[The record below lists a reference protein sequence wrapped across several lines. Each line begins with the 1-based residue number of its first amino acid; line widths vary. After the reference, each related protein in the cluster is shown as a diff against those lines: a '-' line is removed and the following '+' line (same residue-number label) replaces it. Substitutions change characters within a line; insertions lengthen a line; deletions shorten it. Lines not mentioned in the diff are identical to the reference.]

1 MGYPSV
7 LGTRVSTVLVG
18 FDRTWAFLLSR
29 RFFKPGEF
37 DLDRGTNGRMRSH
50 RPAGAEGTLY
60 DPRFEHDACGVGFVA
75 DVAGKPSHDI
85 VRKALDS
92 VVNLTHRGAV
102 SADAR
107 SGDGAGVLTQIPRGL
122 LIAELERA
130 DLRGVD
136 PARLAVGMFFLP
148 RERPAAERVMAL
160 VDEEVARQGLK
171 LLHWRPVPVDPGV
184 LGEKAF
190 NTQPFI
196 AQALIVDQA
205 GLDELEYERRLLL
218 VRKASERRAEA
229 EGIADL
235 YTPSLSCRT
244 VVYKGLFVAP
254 QLGEFYLDL
263 QNPAYQSGLAVFHQR
278 YSTNT
283 FPNWQLAQPF
293 RLMAHNGEI
302 NTLQGNRNWMRAREG
317 ALGSPLWGERVAELK
332 PIIWDEGSDSA
343 SLDESLE
350 LLDLSGRGLLHAM
363 MMLVPEAWENMPD
376 MAPQWRAFY
385 EYNAALTEPW
395 DGPAALAFSDG
406 HIAAAT
412 LDRNG
417 LRPLRYKVTCEGLV
431 VVASEVGTIEIDD
444 DQVVEKGR
452 LGPGQMIA
460 VDTRRNLLLRN
471 DEIKNDVST
480 RRPYGD
486 WVRRYWRLSEHVTHE
501 PLKSTLNG
509 SLNQM
514 QRAFG
519 FSNEELKFILEPMGV
534 DGKEAVWSMG
544 DDAPLAV
551 LSRKPRLLYHYF
563 RQRFAQVTNPPID
576 PLRESIVMALD
587 AYLGRRGSLLEESPT
602 HAELVHIDHPLLLA
616 EDIAALRK
624 IDDPPHRAVTLSAL
638 FDPAGGAAALERAL
652 DDLVAAAIHAVD
664 QRNTILIL
672 SDVGTDAAHAPIPML
687 LAVGAVHHGLI
698 RTNRRTDADIVA
710 ETAEA
715 WDVHQIA
722 CLIGY
727 GASAVHPYLALES
740 IARLSEG
747 LSIEN
752 LDAGKAVKNFKKAVS
767 DGLLKIMSKM
777 GISTLTSYRGGQ
789 IFEVIG
795 LSGAV
800 VEQYFTGTPSKLQG
814 IGLAE
819 IAEDTIARHAEAF
832 AQPGDVKLSDFGFYR
847 FRGQGEYHDYN
858 PRIVRALQKA
868 ADSGQPADYR
878 TFADMV
884 QAREPFTLRDLMEI
898 RKAETALPIDQVEPV
913 ESIRRR
919 FTTQAMSLGALSP
932 EAHSTISIAMN
943 RIGGRSNTGEG
954 GEDPIWYRRR
964 GDGDS
969 ADNKTKQVASGRF
982 GVTTEYLAHAYEL
995 EIKMAQGS
1003 KPGEGGQLPGHKVSE
1018 LIARLRHAVPGIP
1031 LISPP
1036 PHHDIYSIED
1046 LAQLIHDLKTVNPRA
1061 RIGVKLVSETGVGTI
1076 AAGVAKAYADYVL
1089 ISGHSGGTGASPMS
1103 SIKGAGCPW
1112 ELGLAETQ
1120 QVLVLN
1126 DLRGRIKVRTD
1137 GGLKTGRDVV
1147 VAALLGAEEFGFG
1160 TASVVAIGCDMARQ
1174 CHLNTCPTGIATQRE
1189 DLRAKYTGKPEQL
1202 INYLTGVAQEVRE
1215 ILAEMGFRSLDEIVG
1230 RTDLLAQLRD
1240 APFPR
1245 ANLLDLAPLIK
1256 PADSTFERPVR
1267 CMVERNDRDEVPL
1280 DDEILP
1286 EIADAL
1292 GGGQKV
1298 VRAYKIRNSN
1308 RTVGTKIAGEVAYR
1322 YGSAGL
1328 PEGTIE
1334 LHFAGTAGQSFGAF
1348 TTRGMKLV
1356 LHGEANDYVGKGMSG
1371 GEIVVRPPES
1381 AQFEW
1386 HRNAIVGNT
1395 VLYGA
1400 TGGILFAAG
1409 RAGERFCVR
1418 NSGALAIAEGAGDHC
1433 CEYMTA
1439 GIAVILGATGRNF
1452 GAGMTNGVAFVLD
1465 EEGQFE
1471 RRTNREDVGIERV
1484 VSDDDA
1490 EVLRSVVQ
1498 RHFDATGSAR
1508 AEDILGGWERYLK
1521 MFWKVVPHPARGKQ
1535 QSTVL
1540 AAKAQAPR
1548 PGIAPRT

>member
-1 MGYPSV
+1 
-7 LGTRVSTVLVG
+7 
-18 FDRTWAFLLSR
+18 
-29 RFFKPGEF
+29 
-37 DLDRGTNGRMRSH
+37 MRSH

-75 DVAGKPSHDI
+75 DAAGKPSYGI
-85 VRKALDS
+85 VSKALES

-107 SGDGAGVLTQIPRGL
+107 SGDGAGILTQLPRKL
-122 LIAELERA
+122 LLAELERMGVRGA
-130 DLRGVD
+130 DPR
-136 PARLAVGMFFLP
+136 RLAVGMLFLP
-148 RERPAAERVMAL
+148 RSGPAAERVKAL
-160 VDEEVARQGLK
+160 VAEEVAAAK
-171 LLHWRPVPVDPGV
+171 LELLGWRRVPVDPSV
-184 LGEKAF
+184 LGDKAF
-190 NTQPFI
+190 QTQPTI
-196 AQALIVDQA
+196 EQALVASQSA
-205 GLDELEYERRLLL
+205 LAEGEYERRLHL
-218 VRKASERRAEA
+218 VRKAAERRATA
-229 EGIADL
+229 EGIDDF
-235 YTPSLSCRT
+235 YVPSFSART

-254 QLGEFYLDL
+254 QLRGFYLDL
-263 QNPAYQSGLAVFHQR
+263 QNDAFESALAVFHQR

-293 RLMAHNGEI
+293 RMLAHNGEI
-302 NTLQGNRNWMRAREG
+302 NTLQGNRNWMRAREN
-317 ALGSPLWGERVAELK
+317 ALRCDVWGDECARLAPV
-332 PIIWDEGSDSA
+332 IWEEGSDSA
-343 SLDESLE
+343 SLDEALE
-350 LLDLSGRGLLHAM
+350 LVELSGRDVLHSM
-363 MMLVPEAWENMPD
+363 MMLVPEAWENMPH
-376 MAPQWRAFY
+376 MAPDWRAFY
-385 EYNAALTEPW
+385 EYHAALTEPW

-406 HIAAAT
+406 HVAAAA

-417 LRPLRYKVTCEGLV
+417 LRPARYKVTGDGLV
-431 VVASEVGTIEIDD
+431 IVASEVGTIDIPDED
-444 DQVVEKGR
+444 VVEKGR

-460 VDTRRNLLLRN
+460 VDTRRKLILRN
-471 DEIKNDVST
+471 DVIKNAVSA
-480 RRPYGD
+480 RQPYGE
-486 WVRRYWRLSEHVTHE
+486 WVKRYWRLGEHVVAAPSPT
-501 PLKSTLNG
+501 TLNG
-509 SLNQM
+509 TLKPLQH
-514 QRAFG
+514 AFG

-534 DGKEAVWSMG
+534 DGKEQIWSMG

-551 LSRKPRLLYHYF
+551 LSRKARVLYAYF

-576 PLRESIVMALD
+576 PLRESIVMSLD
-587 AYLGRRGSLLEESPT
+587 AYLGRRGSLLEESPA
-602 HAELVHIDHPLLLA
+602 HADLVHLAHPLLMA
-616 EDIAALRK
+616 EEIAALRK
-624 IDDPPHRAVTLSAL
+624 IADEPHRAVTLAAL
-638 FDPAGGAAALERAL
+638 FDPTGGAEALDRAL
-652 DDLVAAAIHAVD
+652 SDLVAAAVHAVD
-664 QRNTILIL
+664 QRNTILII
-672 SDVGTDAAHAPIPML
+672 SDRGVDRDHAPIPML

-698 RTNRRTDADIVA
+698 RANRRADADVVA
-710 ETAEA
+710 ECGDA

-722 CLIGY
+722 CLLGY
-727 GASAVHPYLALES
+727 GASAVHPYLALEGIVQLVGS
-740 IARLSEG
+740 LG
-747 LSIEN
+747 VEN
-752 LDAGKAVKNFKKAVS
+752 LDAEKALKNYRTALS

-777 GISTLTSYRGGQ
+777 GISTLTSYRGAQ
-789 IFEVIG
+789 IFEAIG
-795 LSGAV
+795 LNDEV
-800 VEQYFTGTPSKLQG
+800 VARCFTGTPSVLKG

-819 IAEDTIARHAEAF
+819 IAEDTLTRHAEAF
-832 AQPGDVKLSDFGFYR
+832 AAPELKLGDPGIYR
-847 FRGQGEYHDYN
+847 FRRDGEYHDYN
-858 PRIVRALQKA
+858 PRIVKALQRA
-868 ADSGQPADYR
+868 ADTGDQEQYR
-878 TFADMV
+878 AFAEMV
-884 QAREPFTLRDLMEI
+884 NGREPANLRDLMRI
-898 RKAETALPIDQVEPV
+898 RKTRPALAIDEVEPV

-1018 LIARLRHAVPGIP
+1018 LIARLRHSVPGIP

-1061 RIGVKLVSETGVGTI
+1061 RIGVKLVSESGVGTI

-1126 DLRGRIKVRTD
+1126 DLRGRIRVRTD

-1160 TASVVAIGCDMARQ
+1160 TGAVVAIGCDMARQ

-1202 INYLTGVAQEVRE
+1202 INYLTGVATEVRE
-1215 ILAEMGFRSLDEIVG
+1215 LLAEMGFRTLDEVVG
-1230 RTDLLAQLRD
+1230 RTDLLEQVKDTAS
-1240 APFPR
+1240 PR
-1245 ANLLDLAPLIK
+1245 ANSLDLSRLIA
-1256 PADSTFERPVR
+1256 PADPTFERPVR
-1267 CMVERNDRDEVPL
+1267 ALVERNNRDEKPL

-1292 GGGQKV
+1292 DHRKPV

-1308 RTVGTKIAGEVAYR
+1308 RTVGTKVAGEIAFR
-1322 YGSAGL
+1322 YGSEGL
-1328 PEGTIE
+1328 PDDTVE

-1348 TTRGMKLV
+1348 TARGMRLV

-1371 GEIVVRPPES
+1371 GAIVVRPPE
-1381 AQFEW
+1381 AARFAW
-1386 HRNAIVGNT
+1386 HENAIIGNT

-1400 TGGILFAAG
+1400 TGGALFAAG

-1418 NSGALAIAEGAGDHC
+1418 NSGALAVAEGAGDHC

-1439 GIAVILGATGRNF
+1439 GITVVLGEVGRNF
-1452 GAGMTNGVAFVLD
+1452 GAGMSNGLAYVLD
-1465 EEGQFE
+1465 EGAVFPQRYNPEL
-1471 RRTNREDVGIERV
+1471 VGIERIEN
-1484 VSDDDA
+1484 DDDA
-1490 EVLRSVVQ
+1490 EVLRTIVQ
-1498 RHFDATGSAR
+1498 RHAEETGSPRAR
-1508 AEDILGGWERYLK
+1508 DILAGWERYLP
-1521 MFWKVVPHPARGKQ
+1521 MFWKVVPKPAKGKQ
-1535 QSTVL
+1535 QTTVL
-1540 AAKAQAPR
+1540 AVRARDRTAASTAPR
-1548 PGIAPRT
+1548 GS

>member
-1 MGYPSV
+1 
-7 LGTRVSTVLVG
+7 
-18 FDRTWAFLLSR
+18 
-29 RFFKPGEF
+29 
-37 DLDRGTNGRMRSH
+37 MRSH
-50 RPAGAEGTLY
+50 RPAGARGTLY

-75 DVAGKPSHDI
+75 DVAGKPSHEI
-85 VRKALDS
+85 VQKALAS

-107 SGDGAGVLTQIPRGL
+107 SGDGAGILTQIPRDL
-122 LIAELERA
+122 LLAELERA
-130 DLRGVD
+130 GLRAVD

-148 RERPAAERVMAL
+148 RERPAAERVKAL
-160 VDEEVARQGLK
+160 IGEEVARQGLT
-171 LLHWRPVPVDPGV
+171 LLHWRAVPVDPSV

-190 NTQPFI
+190 VTQPTI
-196 AQALIVDQA
+196 AQALITDEA

-218 VRKASERRAEA
+218 VRKAAERRAA
-229 EGIADL
+229 EDGIEDL

-263 QNPAYQSGLAVFHQR
+263 QDPRFASGLAVFHQR

-293 RLMAHNGEI
+293 RMMAHNGEI

-317 ALGSPLWGERVAELK
+317 ALASAQWGERVGELK
-332 PIIWDEGSDSA
+332 PIVWDEGSDSA

-350 LLDLSGRGLLHAM
+350 LLELSGRGLLHTM

-376 MAPQWRAFY
+376 MAPQRRAFY
-385 EYNAALTEPW
+385 EYHAALTEPW

-406 HIAAAT
+406 HVAAAT

-417 LRPLRYKVTCEGLV
+417 LRPLRYKVTREGLV
-431 VVASEVGTIEIDD
+431 VVASEVGTIDIPDEE
-444 DQVVEKGR
+444 VVEKGR

-471 DEIKNDVST
+471 DQIKDDVASA
-480 RRPYGD
+480 RPYAD
-486 WVRRYWRLSEHVTHE
+486 WARRYWRLGAHVAPAAPQA
-501 PLKSTLNG
+501 PLNGTLNQ
-509 SLNQM
+509 L

-534 DGKEAVWSMG
+534 DGKEAIWSMG

-587 AYLGRRGSLLEESPT
+587 SYLGRRGSLLDETPE

-616 EDIAALRK
+616 EDIEALRK
-624 IDDPPHRAVTLSAL
+624 IDDPPHQAVTLSAL
-638 FDPAGGAAALERAL
+638 FDPAGGAAALEQAL

-672 SDVGTDAAHAPIPML
+672 SDRGTEADQAPIPML

-698 RTNRRTDADIVA
+698 RANRRTDADIVA

-727 GASAVHPYLALES
+727 GASAVHPYLAIES
-740 IARLSEG
+740 IVRLTEG
-747 LSIEN
+747 LGIEN
-752 LDAGKAVKNFKKAVS
+752 LDATKAVKNFRRAVS

-795 LSGAV
+795 LDGAV
-800 VEQYFTGTPSKLQG
+800 VEKYFTGTPSRVEG

-819 IAEDTIARHAEAF
+819 IAEDAIARHAEAF
-832 AQPGDVKLSDFGFYR
+832 AQPGDVKLQDFGFYR

-868 ADSGQPADYR
+868 ANTGDRADYQGF
-878 TFADMV
+878 TDLV
-884 QAREPFTLRDLMEI
+884 NGREPFTLRDLMAI
-898 RKAETALPIDQVEPV
+898 RPGANPIPIEQVEPV
-913 ESIRRR
+913 DSIRRR

-1126 DLRGRIKVRTD
+1126 DLRGRIRVRTD

-1189 DLRAKYTGKPEQL
+1189 DLRGKYTGKPDQL

-1215 ILAEMGFRSLDEIVG
+1215 LLAGMGFRSLDEIVG
-1230 RTDLLAQLRD
+1230 RSDLLSQVEECT
-1240 APFPR
+1240 FPR
-1245 ANLLDLAPLIK
+1245 ARLLNLAPLIQ
-1256 PADSTFERPVR
+1256 PADPTFERPVR
-1267 CMVERNDRDEVPL
+1267 CVVERNNRDEVPL

-1286 EIADAL
+1286 EIAEAIEV
-1292 GGGQKV
+1292 GKRV
-1298 VRAYKIRNSN
+1298 VRAYKIRNRN

-1381 AQFEW
+1381 AQFAW

-1400 TGGILFAAG
+1400 TGGTLFAAG

-1439 GIAVILGATGRNF
+1439 GIAVILGETGRNF

-1465 EEGQFE
+1465 EEGLFE
-1471 RRTNREDVGIERV
+1471 RRTNRDDIGVERV
-1484 VSDDDA
+1484 TSDDDA
-1490 EVLRSVVQ
+1490 EVLRSIVQ
-1498 RHFDATGSAR
+1498 RHLDATASAR
-1508 AEDILGGWERYLK
+1508 ADEVLRRWDHYLPL
-1521 MFWKVVPHPARGKQ
+1521 FWKVVPHPARGKQ

-1540 AAKAQAPR
+1540 AAKSQAPR
-1548 PGIAPRT
+1548 SGIAPRG